1 MNPAERK
8 VRIKKLWNKVRM
20 FVRLRHSLNAVK
32 ADIEIREINEM
43 LDQQQSDQDS
53 DADGDFDSDEEFED
67 AEAKDLPW
75 YQFNTNAS
83 TIKTWDS
90 FFAFVIF
97 YNLFWSPVAIIF
109 AENFHEEPVPSGI
122 NFKVLDLFI

>member
-32 ADIEIREINEM
+32 ADIEIREMDEM
-43 LDQQQSDQDS
+43 LHQQRNSEQDS

-75 YQFNTNAS
+75 Y
-83 TIKTWDS
+83 
-90 FFAFVIF
+90 
-97 YNLFWSPVAIIF
+97 
-109 AENFHEEPVPSGI
+109 
-122 NFKVLDLFI
+122 